1 MQLIA
6 LTDQIC
12 PACEFNLAQA
22 SAGMSKLIGLQ
33 HSIIKGRNFTFD
45 SLTQLCTRT
54 SRSFCPASARYLSNS
69 SRSKPNPLPQ
79 DGPSK
84 KPAARRI
91 DLPIAR
97 KRHIDPSRKA
107 TLLLQRL
114 SKTPSAASQRARQS
128 PSPEHKPASPQAA
141 VQENQGPE
149 EASKTI
155 EIDEHEEHI
164 QRKIMKDRTKL
175 LWPGIWTFFALTGT
189 YAGFAY
195 LDARYGSSPVSLEQ
209 LPARAKLPQ
218 DWFLTPTVIRE
229 GIKAGWN
236 ELDKL
241 TIGIVVA
248 SIAIQLTRK
257 SPLPFWERLMHITGE
272 KKYTAF
278 TYPFVHSSW
287 GHLAQNMF
295 ALCWFMPGVVR
306 YLDCDYFH
314 AAALFASVP
323 LITSYLQHFAFR
335 WGPATGVPLNMG
347 SSGAVAAM
355 FGAYCVAYA
364 DEKVWLPSFIVVRLD
379 AKYWAI
385 LYPMWQLARLMATP
399 KGGNRPAFL
408 YNEFFA
414 KELRCRPSTRQAF
427 AVLKLRN
434 TRHQPPADK
443 PPAVEPQRAAQ
454 PQPQRSSSSLR
465 HMRNTARHS
474 MARRIPEPR
483 SFLGRETSAYG

>member
-1 MQLIA
+1 
-6 LTDQIC
+6 
-12 PACEFNLAQA
+12 
-22 SAGMSKLIGLQ
+22 
-33 HSIIKGRNFTFD
+33 
-45 SLTQLCTRT
+45 
-54 SRSFCPASARYLSNS
+54 
-69 SRSKPNPLPQ
+69 
-79 DGPSK
+79 
-84 KPAARRI
+84 
-91 DLPIAR
+91 
-97 KRHIDPSRKA
+97 
-107 TLLLQRL
+107 LLLQRL
-114 SKTPSAASQRARQS
+114 SKTPSAASQQARKS
-128 PSPEHKPASPQAA
+128 PSPEHKPASPQTAF
-141 VQENQGPE
+141 QKNQGPE
-149 EASKTI
+149 EAVKTI
-155 EIDEHEEHI
+155 EINEYEEYI

-195 LDARYGSSPVSLEQ
+195 LDARYGKDTSSSTQ
-209 LPARAKLPQ
+209 LPERAKLPQ
-218 DWFLTPTVIRE
+218 DWYLTPTIMRE

-241 TIGIVVA
+241 TVGIVVA

-257 SPLPFWERLMHITGE
+257 SPLPFWEKLMHITGE

-295 ALCWFMPGVVR
+295 VLCWFMPGVVR

-379 AKYWAI
+379 AKYWGV
-385 LYPMWQLARLMATP
+385 LYAMWQLARLMATP

-408 YNEFFA
+408 VSFA
-414 KELRCRPSTRQAF
+414 RLW
-427 AVLKLRN
+427 
-434 TRHQPPADK
+434 
-443 PPAVEPQRAAQ
+443 
-454 PQPQRSSSSLR
+454 
-465 HMRNTARHS
+465 
-474 MARRIPEPR
+474 
-483 SFLGRETSAYG
+483 